1 MILLILLIWLVKKI
15 VDIKRDELFH
25 FIRWMNLIVG
35 VFNLYIW
42 NMGGGYHMLGL
53 AFLNIVVWTLTRKPK
68 KKNV

>member
-1 MILLILLIWLVKKI
+1 ME
-15 VDIKRDELFH
+15 IKRDELFH

-42 NMGGGYHMLGL
+42 KMGGGYHMLGL
-53 AFLNIVVWTLTRKPK
+53 ALLNIVVWTLTRKPK